1 MPKRKYVIE
10 LSNKERM
17 LLTKIV
23 KTGKSPAR
31 VILRANILLHSDSTV
46 AKPLSVAAT
55 ADLFQTTPTT
65 VQNVRTSYA
74 ESGLDGALYRKKR
87 TVPPVKPKVDG
98 SVEAHII
105 ALCCSNPPEGYER
118 WTVRLLADKCVELG
132 YVDSISHM
140 TVSRT
145 PKKNEF
151 KPHLKKCW
159 CVPPQ
164 HNAAFVA
171 AMEDVL
177 EVYSRP
183 YDETHPVVCMDEK
196 PLQLLADARRKI
208 KMVSGKAERVDN
220 EYIRKGTCS
229 IFLFTE
235 PLSGWRRAEANEHR
249 TRIDWALEIKWLLTE
264 QYPLAEK
271 VVLVM
276 DNLNTHNIASLYETF
291 SPKEALSLAK
301 RLEIHYTPKHGS
313 WLNIAEIELSA
324 LGRQCLGNRRIGN
337 LQELNQELTSWY
349 VDRNLRQKGVD
360 WQFTTDDARIKLKR
374 LYPIIK

>member
-1 MPKRKYVIE
+1 MGGGYHMPKRKYVIE

-46 AKPLSVAAT
+46 TKPLSVAAT

-98 SVEAHII
+98 NVEAHII

-145 PKKNEF
+145 
-151 KPHLKKCW
+151 LKKT
-159 CVPPQ
+159 
-164 HNAAFVA
+164 N
-171 AMEDVL
+171 
-177 EVYSRP
+177 
-183 YDETHPVVCMDEK
+183 
-196 PLQLLADARRKI
+196 
-208 KMVSGKAERVDN
+208 
-220 EYIRKGTCS
+220 
-229 IFLFTE
+229 
-235 PLSGWRRAEANEHR
+235 
-249 TRIDWALEIKWLLTE
+249 
-264 QYPLAEK
+264 
-271 VVLVM
+271 
-276 DNLNTHNIASLYETF
+276 
-291 SPKEALSLAK
+291 LSL
-301 RLEIHYTPKHGS
+301 T
-313 WLNIAEIELSA
+313 
-324 LGRQCLGNRRIGN
+324 
-337 LQELNQELTSWY
+337 
-349 VDRNLRQKGVD
+349 
-360 WQFTTDDARIKLKR
+360 
-374 LYPIIK
+374 